1 LVRMNRENKKV
12 VTVEDELKGS
22 ARRLRTKE

>member
-1 LVRMNRENKKV
+1 MNRENKKV

>member
-1 LVRMNRENKKV
+1 MNKENKKV
-12 VTVEDELKGS
+12 VTIEDELKGS